1 MNSRERALTALEHRE
16 PDRVPLE
23 GVAWGEWSYPFV
35 LRLLEYMG
43 VQGRGLSMAE
53 RQDRLGERLG
63 IDFRAVKA
71 DPPRSF
77 QEEGTYNPLFHYPW
91 GLEVAPDVLED
102 EWGVRRTLNS
112 TRLQS
117 RIIHHPLRGKA
128 SLEDYFIPDPEA
140 PGRFDTAKRLLKNWQ
155 GRYAVSASHGGDA
168 YFCQAWYI
176 RGFTELLRDLY
187 VNPGFADELFDELQ
201 SFFLPVSRRLAE
213 MGVDVLCIADDMAM
227 QTGMI
232 ISPRLWRRFIKPRMK
247 VVVEAVKSR
256 GCRVLF
262 HTDGDCEAIIPDLIE
277 IGVDALNPIQ
287 PECMDPARIKAL
299 YGEKLTLSGTVSVQ
313 RTLPMGT
320 VQDVE
325 VEVKTRIRTCG
336 PGGGFIL
343 APTNQALLDT
353 KPENFLAVYE
363 TAQKWGRYP
372 LAL

>member
-1 MNSRERALTALEHRE
+1 M
-16 PDRVPLE
+16 PLE

-35 LRLLEYMG
+35 LQLLAHMEIEG
-43 VQGRGLSMAE
+43 KRLSMAE
-53 RQDRLGERLG
+53 RQDALAERLG
-63 IDFRAVKA
+63 IDFRAVKV

-77 QEEGTYNPLFHYPW
+77 QQDGTYNPLFHYPW
-91 GLEVAPDVLED
+91 GIEVAKDVLED

-117 RIIHHPLRGKA
+117 RVIHHPLKGKA
-128 SLEDYFIPDPEA
+128 SLEAYVFPDPEA
-140 PGRFDTAKRLLKNWQ
+140 PGRFDTAERLLNSWR

-176 RGFTELLRDLY
+176 RGFTELMRDLY
-187 VNPGFADELFDELQ
+187 VNPGFADELFDGLQ
-201 SFFLPVSRRLAE
+201 GFFLPASKRLAE
-213 MGVDVLCIADDMAM
+213 MGVDVLCIADDVAM

-247 VVVEAVKSR
+247 ALVEAAKSR
-256 GCRVLF
+256 ECRVLF

-287 PECMDPARIKAL
+287 PECMDPARIKRL
-299 YGEKLTLSGTVSVQ
+299 YGDKLTLSGTISVQ
-313 RTLPMGT
+313 TTLPMGT

-325 VEVKTRIRTCG
+325 EEVRTRIRTCG
-336 PGGGFIL
+336 QGGGFIL

-353 KPENFLAVYE
+353 KVENFLTVYE
-363 TAQKWGRYP
+363 AARKWGRYP